1 MASDAAKGAPGV
13 LSEAEAS
20 AGAASSPVDASMLPR
35 VERFE
40 LDAEVLDESVGLEA
54 DGAAAQASTAQSER
68 PASSTGGQAGHP
80 QSEHDDGSIEQSVEQ
95 QSVEME
101 QVCDAW
107 VCACVMG
114 LEVNT
119 LREKPSN
126 ACYVDA
132 RERRE
137 HAWPAAAAM
146 CGRPPRPAAAL
157 AGRCAAAVDGG
168 LAAAA
173 TRAREWRG
181 TCAHTVGACAQAT
194 RASAH
199 ARATARCV
207 R

>member
-35 VERFE
+35 VERCE
-40 LDAEVLDESVGLEA
+40 VDAEVLDRSVGLEA

-68 PASSTGGQAGHP
+68 PTSSTGGQAGHP
-80 QSEHDDGSIEQSVEQ
+80 QSEHDHGSIEQSVEQ

-132 RERRE
+132 REER
-137 HAWPAAAAM
+137 ACMAG
-146 CGRPPRPAAAL
+146 GRGDVRPAAAL
-157 AGRCAAAVDGG
+157 AGCG
-168 LAAAA
+168 AAAA
-173 TRAREWRG
+173 S
-181 TCAHTVGACAQAT
+181 
-194 RASAH
+194 SAKPTHPH
-199 ARATARCV
+199 AYRTYW
-207 R
+207 